1 MKKTASEIGVNLNLF
16 TILDAKDHISTKENP
31 SKIID
36 KKDESSMAVGLKA
49 LNSSEI
55 DAFITAG
62 NTGALAVGSFFFNKK
77 IKGVKR
83 AALCPTVP
91 SYNGYFLLLD
101 AGANL
106 NCREDILLQF
116 ALMGDIYA
124 KKILKIKNPKIG
136 LANVG
141 EEDTK
146 GPKTHQAAYI
156 LLKNHKNLNFIG
168 NIEARYI
175 PMGMCDVVVCDG
187 FSGNMILKTLEGTAK
202 FLIKFLKNE
211 YSKNLISKIAALML
225 KKSNQKLKR
234 KIDYKNY
241 GGAILLGMEKPIIK
255 THGDSNEKTI
265 EKAIDT
271 AIDCIKNNIIS
282 EIAENINI

>member
-83 AALCPTVP
+83 
-91 SYNGYFLLLD
+91 